1 MLQYELLNLLLFF
14 IQSGVHFFDSRSSVY
29 LSLSASLSLSLSL
42 SAFQLNAS
50 VFIGMTVQY
59 KITQALKQ

>member
-29 LSLSASLSLSLSL
+29 LSLSLSL
-42 SAFQLNAS
+42 SAFQLNVI

-59 KITQALKQ
+59 NITQALKQ